1 MNPNTRQIAAE
12 IVIGLVICFAAAEF
26 LLLPA
31 RRELREQRASIAGM
45 VPTTSALLAPGEK
58 EISHLKAANDR
69 GRREIVLRSAA
80 SKDEAALF
88 AEIMAIAERQRI
100 RVEQFEPSTAAPGT
114 ASANPQ
120 PLPGGE
126 DGSRPDIIAAYNINL
141 SGGYSGVVR
150 FLDELR
156 HSPVFVNPRTVRI
169 APIDGDNRGGV
180 HAELLVEFYGF
191 DVRSEDPSA
200 RPSPE
205 VRP

>member
-12 IVIGLVICFAAAEF
+12 IVIGLVICFAAAEL

-45 VPTTSALLAPGEK
+45 VPTTSAVLAPGEK
-58 EISHLKAANDR
+58 EIAHLKASNDR

-100 RVEQFEPSTAAPGT
+100 RVEQFEPSTVAPGT
-114 ASANPQ
+114 SANPQ
-120 PLPGGE
+120 PGP
-126 DGSRPDIIAAYNINL
+126 DGDESSRPDTIAAYNINL

-169 APIDGDNRGGV
+169 VPIDGDNRGGV

-191 DVRSEDPSA
+191 DVPSEDPSA
-200 RPSPE
+200 RLSPE